1 MGDSSK
7 YGRFYWC
14 AKVSKDVSTDG
25 EIYVMADD
33 VEIDEGALRFVQ
45 YREENETKIER
56 VNLLIP
62 PGKWLA
68 VYAASVVDGSAV
80 AVEHWAGEIL
90 DPFDEGGS
98 DKKDAG
104 PPKSA
109 KKGKGVSKTLRYRVL
124 ERDGFKCRSCGKSSN
139 EDGVKLEADH
149 VVAEALGGATAL
161 DNLQTLCQDCNRGK
175 GAR

>member
-1 MGDSSK
+1 MSDSSK

-45 YREENETKIER
+45 YREENETKTER

-90 DPFDEGGS
+90 DPLTRVAATRKMPGRRHPRRREREFPKPCGTGS
-98 DKKDAG
+98 WNVTASSAG
-104 PPKSA
+104 A
-109 KKGKGVSKTLRYRVL
+109 ALRVR
-124 ERDGFKCRSCGKSSN
+124 RR
-139 EDGVKLEADH
+139 
-149 VVAEALGGATAL
+149 TA
-161 DNLQTLCQDCNRGK
+161 
-175 GAR
+175 